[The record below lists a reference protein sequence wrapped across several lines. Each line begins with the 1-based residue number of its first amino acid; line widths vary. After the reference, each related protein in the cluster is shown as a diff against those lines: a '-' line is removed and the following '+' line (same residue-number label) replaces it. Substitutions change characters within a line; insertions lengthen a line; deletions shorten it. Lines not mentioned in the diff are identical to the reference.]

1 MRSRWFTF
9 IALAV
14 AATISLREKDD
25 AMSIGTMPQMQHS
38 SDTPERRRHL
48 RVTPSPFLV
57 IRFASGNAGVVLD
70 VSHEGLGFLASAP
83 VNETQFVRFEIAG
96 RSKLTSE
103 AIGRLMWKDS
113 TGKRAGLKFTQI
125 PRELRT
131 LIESFLP
138 AEETVRAEASGPVA
152 ALVQNLNLEEH
163 VRALPRNPKLMVFA
177 ANAVTC
183 ALACFIVLGIWRT
196 VGGRSPAGAAGA
208 PSHAQQRITGLF
220 SFLRAPLSSVDAA
233 KPVPSAPQP
242 PAEALTPA
250 SPGGSDGGVSLAE
263 LTRARLPL
271 PAAPLAT
278 IELFELSPARAG
290 LRNSASA
297 AAGAAASAVAKDAAA
312 SPAGKHP
319 AVANAGTPG
328 DASQAPLD
336 LARGLLKKDAG
347 PEEQAKAAQLLWHAV
362 EKGNVAAELA
372 LADLYLAGQGV
383 EKSCSQARV
392 LLTTAQN
399 HKSSLAAKKLN
410 GLAAYGCE

>member
-1 MRSRWFTF
+1 
-9 IALAV
+9 
-14 AATISLREKDD
+14 
-25 AMSIGTMPQMQHS
+25 MSIGTMPQIQHS

-103 AIGRLMWKDS
+103 AVGRLMWKDS

-138 AEETVRAEASGPVA
+138 AEETVPAEASGPVA

-183 ALACFIVLGIWRT
+183 ALACFIVLGVWRT
-196 VGGRSPAGAAGA
+196 VGGRSPARAAAA
-208 PSHAQQRITGLF
+208 PSNAQQQITGLF
-220 SFLRAPLSSVDAA
+220 SFLRAPLGRVDAA
-233 KPVPSAPQP
+233 KPVPVAPLP
-242 PAEALTPA
+242 PAEASTPA
-250 SPGGSDGGVSLAE
+250 SAAGNGGGVSLAE
-263 LTRARLPL
+263 LTRAPLPL
-271 PAAPLAT
+271 PAALLPT
-278 IELFELSPARAG
+278 IELSLARGG
-290 LRNSASA
+290 LRNSVSTAV
-297 AAGAAASAVAKDAAA
+297 GAAASAGAKDAAA

-319 AVANAGTPG
+319 AVASAGTLG

-336 LARGLLKKDAG
+336 LARGLLKEDAG
-347 PEEQAKAAQLLWHAV
+347 PEDQAKAAQLLWHAV

-399 HKSSLAAKKLN
+399 HKSLLATKKLD

>member
-1 MRSRWFTF
+1 
-9 IALAV
+9 
-14 AATISLREKDD
+14 
-25 AMSIGTMPQMQHS
+25 MSIGTMPQIQHS

-138 AEETVRAEASGPVA
+138 AEESVPAEASGPVA
-152 ALVQNLNLEEH
+152 ALVQKLNLEEH

-208 PSHAQQRITGLF
+208 PSHAQHRITGLF
-220 SFLRAPLSSVDAA
+220 SFLRAPLSRVDAA

-242 PAEALTPA
+242 PAEPLTPA
-250 SPGGSDGGVSLAE
+250 SPAGNGGGVSLAE
-263 LTRARLPL
+263 LTRAPLPL

-278 IELFELSPARAG
+278 IGSFELSPARAG
-290 LRNSASA
+290 LRNSVSA
-297 AAGAAASAVAKDAAA
+297 AAGAAAKDAAA
-312 SPAGKHP
+312 SPAGKRP
-319 AVANAGTPG
+319 VVASAGTPG

-336 LARGLLKKDAG
+336 LARGLLKKDAD

-399 HKSSLAAKKLN
+399 HKSSLAAKKLD